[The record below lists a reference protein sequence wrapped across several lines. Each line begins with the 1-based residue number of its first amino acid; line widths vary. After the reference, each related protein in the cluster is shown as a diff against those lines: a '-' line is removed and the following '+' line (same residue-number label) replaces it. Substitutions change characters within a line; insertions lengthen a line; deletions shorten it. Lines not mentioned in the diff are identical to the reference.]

1 MCFNVFCIVFFCSC
15 CLFFYDTATTEIYTY
30 SHTLSLHDALPI
42 LHEQIV
48 RNPTD
53 RPRWQVDHIVGRF
66 ALGIV
71 ETIVVDVDLD
81 RARLQIMTAAALFE
95 ARTGDRDAAVDTG
108 VDAVR
113 AAQTAVAAAEARAG
127 RPVYGQ
133 RRLRHVGGEAALL
146 SAPVHLVDRSAV
158 AAFNP

>member
-1 MCFNVFCIVFFCSC
+1 MVFLV
-15 CLFFYDTATTEIYTY
+15 A
-30 SHTLSLHDALPI
+30 P

-113 AAQTAVAAAEARAG
+113 AAQTAVAAADRKST
-127 RPVYGQ
+127 
-133 RRLRHVGGEAALL
+133 RLNSSH
-146 SAPVHLVDRSAV
+146 
-158 AAFNP
+158 